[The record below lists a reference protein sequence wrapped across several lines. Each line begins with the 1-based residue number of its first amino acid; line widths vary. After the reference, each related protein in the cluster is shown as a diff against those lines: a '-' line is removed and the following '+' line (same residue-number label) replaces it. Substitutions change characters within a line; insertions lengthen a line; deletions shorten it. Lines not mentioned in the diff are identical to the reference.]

1 MLAFRCL
8 ILPLLG
14 ISLSQLYA
22 HLLIYRQISPLM
34 LQHEGI
40 QLRTGLGHGKELF

>member
-1 MLAFRCL
+1 MPNPA
-8 ILPLLG
+8 LLG
-14 ISLSQLYA
+14 ISLLSQLYA

-34 LQHEGI
+34 LQHEGM